1 MKKSK
6 QAYSGKYFEK
16 KNGVML
22 RTILITN
29 NFNINN
35 QWLFLIIILPLYQ
48 TPQKSIK
55 YSLEHFSDYLSNES
69 SRAIYW

>member
-6 QAYSGKYFEK
+6 QAYSDKYFEKK

-35 QWLFLIIILPLYQ
+35 Q
-48 TPQKSIK
+48 
-55 YSLEHFSDYLSNES
+55 
-69 SRAIYW
+69 

>member
-16 KNGVML
+16 KNEVML

-29 NFNINN
+29 NFNVNN

>member
-6 QAYSGKYFEK
+6 QAYSDKYFEK

-35 QWLFLIIILPLYQ
+35 Q
-48 TPQKSIK
+48 
-55 YSLEHFSDYLSNES
+55 
-69 SRAIYW
+69 